1 MFEGPE
7 PVVRPADADRETR
20 ATGPPHFGFVR
31 VDTASGRML
40 PVYVPVMPDDVTG
53 ISTLAEAQQTL
64 ASQPFSVLIGAQLVV
79 YTRGRAELEI
89 PLRPDLLQQFGFAH
103 GGVLAYAADNA
114 LTFAAGTVLGPSIV
128 TTGMTLDYLRPAK
141 GPLLRAVAT
150 VLNGGRTQALCRCE
164 IYSVDDDSVQKLCA
178 AAQGGAHVIDLT
190 R

>member
-1 MFEGPE
+1 MTT
-7 PVVRPADADRETR
+7 VADLIRNGSDGCVLADRTP
-20 ATGPPHFGFVR
+20 ATG
-31 VDTASGRML
+31 L
-40 PVYVPVMPDDVTG
+40 PVYVPDMPDDVTG

-64 ASQPFSVLIGAQLVV
+64 MSQPFSVLIGAQLVV

-150 VLNGGRTQALCRCE
+150 VVNGGRTQALCRCE
-164 IYSVDDDSVQKLCA
+164 IYSVDDDSGQKLCA
-178 AAQGGAHVIDLT
+178 AAQGGARVIDLT

>member
-1 MFEGPE
+1 MVDAGPCIAAK
-7 PVVRPADADRETR
+7 PS
-20 ATGPPHFGFVR
+20 FVR
-31 VDTASGRML
+31 VDTASGRAHR
-40 PVYVPVMPDDVTG
+40 VYVPGMPDDVTG

-64 ASQPFSVLIGAQLVV
+64 MSQPFSVLIGAQLVV

-141 GPLLRAVAT
+141 GPRLRAVAT

>member
-1 MFEGPE
+1 
-7 PVVRPADADRETR
+7 
-20 ATGPPHFGFVR
+20 
-31 VDTASGRML
+31 
-40 PVYVPVMPDDVTG
+40 MPDDVTG

-64 ASQPFSVLIGAQLVV
+64 MSQPFSVLIGAQLVV

-150 VLNGGRTQALCRCE
+150 VVNGGRTQALCRCE
-164 IYSVDDDSVQKLCA
+164 IYSVDDDSGQKLCA
-178 AAQGGAHVIDLT
+178 AAQGGARVIDLT